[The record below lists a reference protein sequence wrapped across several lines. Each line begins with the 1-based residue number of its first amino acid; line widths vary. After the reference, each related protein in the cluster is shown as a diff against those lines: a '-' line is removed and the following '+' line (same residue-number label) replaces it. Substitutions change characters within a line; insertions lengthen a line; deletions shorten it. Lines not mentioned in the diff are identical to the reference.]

1 MRIIKNQGSERVI
14 DELRANLTSGGGL
27 DAVSPA
33 LSLFAYGELRE
44 ALRRISSCRL
54 ILPLSST
61 NAQSLLG
68 SDADRAERNQLTAP
82 ALARELAEWLRQV
95 VEMKA
100 ILGPLPQAM
109 LVSKSADGTPLQ
121 VISGNCPLTTDGLG
135 ITPANQFSL
144 IQATETPGESQLLA
158 EWFTQLWNMPLAST
172 DGKKAL
178 MALLSEL
185 PSRREPSIIY
195 ALMLF
200 HLFKDRGD
208 ELDEDKIVK
217 SATGIRNTVVWKKL
231 FKFQRDG
238 VIGAIDKL
246 ERLGGCIIADSVGL
260 GKTFEALAIIKYY
273 ELRNDRVLVL
283 VPKRLR
289 DNWTLYKAN
298 DRRNILAADRFNYD
312 VLNHTDL
319 SRDGGKSGDIELS
332 HVNWGNYDLVVI
344 DESHNFRNKAT
355 LKDRETRYDR
365 LMRRIIREGVKTR
378 VLMLS
383 ATPVNNRLADLKNQI
398 AFVTEGS
405 DTALSDHGI
414 NSIEATVRKAQ
425 LQFNRWLDSEEADRT
440 PARLIEML
448 GFDYFKLLDLLTI
461 ARSRKHIEKY
471 YGTDETGQFPERLK
485 PINYKPDVDR
495 AGEFRS
501 IREIN
506 NEIRRLTLAA
516 YAPLRYVLPHKQAA
530 YDAKYSTQIRNGE
543 SFFRQVDR
551 EESLI
556 HLIRVNVLK
565 RMESAVPSFALTV
578 KRQLDDVEAMLA
590 KIEASEE
597 SVEEIEI
604 EDVDIEDTTYESLL
618 VGRKVKVLL
627 KDVDLVR
634 WRQDLVEDR
643 NRLAQLYA
651 AAQRVGA
658 ARDAKLATLREVI
671 SQKVHHPLNPGNR
684 KVIVFTAFADTARY
698 LYQELAPWAQSE
710 LELHSALVTGG
721 GGNQTTLPK
730 LRKDLTSILTAFS
743 PRSKE
748 RPEDFAAEGEIDLL
762 IATDCISEGQ
772 NLQDCDFLINYDI
785 HWNPVRIIQR
795 FGRIDRI
802 GSPNS
807 RIQLVNFWPNIELEE
822 YINLEQ
828 RVSGRMVLLDISA
841 TGEENIIEQ
850 QSGNQM
856 NDLEYRRIQLLKLQ
870 DAVIDLEDLSSGV
883 SIADLTLT
891 DFRIDLA
898 QYLKA
903 YPGKLET
910 LPLGSFAVTSTP
922 DTGITPGLIFCLRA
936 EGEAAAKS
944 FEPGYPLAPY
954 YLVHVGEDGAVL
966 LPFTQ
971 AKASL
976 DRLKRVCVGHDVPDA
991 EAYDRFDKATRR
1003 GENMDHA
1010 RKLLSA
1016 AVASV
1021 IGKKEERAVA
1031 SLFAPGGTHAMKGEF
1046 AGINDFEVVAFL
1058 VILPSLNL
1066 PQTELASLDF
1076 ATITLK
1082 FEKPAD
1088 APFSADEKNACVK
1101 ESLAALQQMLLEIK
1115 IAEDIRFEVT
1125 FIGEG
1130 EGSFWAEFCVTL
1142 LAINGV
1148 FGGLGNT
1155 LHVLGL
1161 GMGALATA
1169 TQTLA
1174 QAMQSTGQWL
1184 QWSAYRITPQ
1194 QGQAPLLPGCFGK
1207 KGMLD
1212 RRTIRCRDCGFRADC
1227 VGAIEKGSSRRLTS

>member
-1 MRIIKNQGSERVI
+1 MKLLNTKDADRVV
-14 DELRANLTSGGGL
+14 DEIRSCLKAGGRL
-27 DAVSPA
+27 DAASPA
-33 LSLFAYGELRE
+33 VTLFAFGELFE
-44 ALRRISSCRL
+44 LLRGLTGTRL
-54 ILPLSST
+54 TVPQSATS
-61 NAQSLLG
+61 ADSLLG
-68 SDADRAERNQLTAP
+68 SEADRGSRNQLAGRKLARVFADWLRESVEVRTAP
-82 ALARELAEWLRQV
+82 
-95 VEMKA
+95 
-100 ILGPLPQAM
+100 GPLPQAT
-109 LVSKSADGTPLQ
+109 LVAKNPEGSPAKVMA
-121 VISGNCPLTTDGLG
+121 GNCALTTDGLG
-135 ITPANQFSL
+135 ITPSNQFSL
-144 IQATETPGESQLLA
+144 VQATETPEESQLLA
-158 EWFTQLWNMPLAST
+158 GWFSQMWNALPASG
-172 DGKKAL
+172 DGKA
-178 MALLSEL
+178 ALLAGLEEIYGN
-185 PSRREPSIIY
+185 REPLLIY
-195 ALMLF
+195 ALTLY
-200 HLFKDRGD
+200 HLFKNRGD

-298 DRRNILAADRFNYD
+298 DRRNILAPDRLNYD

-344 DESHNFRNKAT
+344 DESHNFRNKAS

-365 LMRRIIREGVKTR
+365 LMRRIIKEGVKTR

-398 AFVTEGS
+398 AFVTEGN
-405 DTALSDHGI
+405 DTALFDHGI
-414 NSIEATVRKAQ
+414 SSIEATVRKAQ
-425 LQFNRWLDSEEADRT
+425 LQFNRWLASEGSERT
-440 PARLIEML
+440 PPHLIEML

-471 YGTDETGQFPERLK
+471 YGTAETGTFPERLK
-485 PINYKPDVDR
+485 PINYKPDVDL

-506 NEIRRLTLAA
+506 SEIRRLTLAA

-530 YDAKYSTQIRNGE
+530 YDAKYSTQIRGGE
-543 SFFRQVDR
+543 SFFRQADR

-578 KRQLDDVEAMLA
+578 RRQLADVEATLQ
-590 KIEASEE
+590 KIEAHEE
-597 SVEEIEI
+597 SLEEINI
-604 EDVDIEDTTYESLL
+604 EDVEIDDPAFESLL
-618 VGRKVKVLL
+618 VGRKVKVLVQ
-627 KDVDLVR
+627 DVDLVR
-634 WRQDLVEDR
+634 WKQDLVEDR
-643 NRLAQLYA
+643 NRLATLYSA
-651 AAQRVGA
+651 AHQVGA
-658 ARDAKLATLREVI
+658 ARDAKLAKLKEVI
-671 SQKVHHPLNPGNR
+671 SQKVRQPLNPGNR
-684 KVIVFTAFADTARY
+684 KVIVFTAFADTAQY
-698 LYQELAPWAQSE
+698 LYEELAEWAKSE
-710 LELHSALVTGG
+710 LGLHSALVTGAG
-721 GGNQTTLPK
+721 RNQTTLPG
-730 LRKDLTSILTAFS
+730 LRKDLASILTAFS

-748 RPEDFAAEGEIDLL
+748 RPADLAAEGDLDLL

-772 NLQDCDFLINYDI
+772 NLQDCDFLVNYDI

-856 NDLEYRRIQLLKLQ
+856 NDLEYRRTQLLKLQ

-898 QYLKA
+898 QFLKA
-903 YPGKLET
+903 HPGKLES
-910 LPLGSFAVTSTP
+910 LPLGIFAATTTP
-922 DTGITPGLIFCLRA
+922 EAGIPPGIVFCLRA
-936 EGEAAAKS
+936 EGEAAAKA
-944 FEPGYPLAPY
+944 FEPGYPLAPH
-954 YLVHVGEDGAVL
+954 YLVHVGDDGTVL

-971 AKASL
+971 AKTIL
-976 DRLKRVCVGHDVPDA
+976 DSLKRISVGRELPDA
-991 EAYDRFDKATRR
+991 EAYARFDKATKQ
-1003 GENMDHA
+1003 GEDMGHT

-1031 SLFAPGGTHAMKGEF
+1031 SLFSPGGTTAKKGEF

-1058 VILPSLNL
+1058 IILPS
-1066 PQTELASLDF
+1066 
-1076 ATITLK
+1076 
-1082 FEKPAD
+1082 
-1088 APFSADEKNACVK
+1088 
-1101 ESLAALQQMLLEIK
+1101 AA
-1115 IAEDIRFEVT
+1115 A
-1125 FIGEG
+1125 
-1130 EGSFWAEFCVTL
+1130 
-1142 LAINGV
+1142 
-1148 FGGLGNT
+1148 
-1155 LHVLGL
+1155 
-1161 GMGALATA
+1161 
-1169 TQTLA
+1169 
-1174 QAMQSTGQWL
+1174 
-1184 QWSAYRITPQ
+1184 
-1194 QGQAPLLPGCFGK
+1194 
-1207 KGMLD
+1207 
-1212 RRTIRCRDCGFRADC
+1212 
-1227 VGAIEKGSSRRLTS
+1227 

>member
-1 MRIIKNQGSERVI
+1 MKLLKNQGADRVI
-14 DELRANLTSGGGL
+14 DELRSSLSPGGGL
-27 DAVSPA
+27 DAATPS
-33 LSLFAYGELRE
+33 LSIFAYGELRE
-44 ALRRISSCRL
+44 ALRKLTACRL
-54 ILPLSST
+54 LLPLADAAPS
-61 NAQSLLG
+61 SLLG
-68 SDADRAERNQLTAP
+68 SVADRGFRNQLSAHK
-82 ALARELAEWLRQV
+82 LARDLTDWLREPMEV
-95 VEMKA
+95 KA
-100 ILGPLPQAM
+100 ATGPLPQAT
-109 LVSKSADGTPLQ
+109 LVAKNADGTPVK

-144 IQATETPGESQLLA
+144 VQATESTEESQLLA
-158 EWFTQLWNMPLAST
+158 SWFTQMWNALPAST
-172 DGKKAL
+172 DGKA
-178 MALLSEL
+178 ALLAQLNEL
-185 PSRREPSIIY
+185 TTKREPSLIY
-195 ALMLF
+195 ALTLF

-208 ELDEDKIVK
+208 ELDEEKIVK
-217 SATGIRNTVVWKKL
+217 SATGIRETVVWKKL

-238 VIGAIDKL
+238 VVGAIDKL

-298 DRRNILAADRFNYD
+298 DRRNILAPDRLNYD

-332 HVNWGNYDLVVI
+332 NVNWGNYDLVVI
-344 DESHNFRNKAT
+344 DESHNFRNKAS

-365 LMRRIIREGVKTR
+365 LMRRIIKEGVKTR

-398 AFVTEGS
+398 AFVTEGN
-405 DTALSDHGI
+405 DTALGEHGI
-414 NSIEATVRKAQ
+414 TSIESTVRKAQ
-425 LQFNRWLDSEEADRT
+425 LQFNRWLASEPVDRT
-440 PARLIEML
+440 PPHLIEML

-461 ARSRKHIEKY
+461 ARSRRHIEKY
-471 YGTDETGQFPERLK
+471 YGIAETGKFPERLK
-485 PINYKPDVDR
+485 PINYKPDVDSD
-495 AGEFRS
+495 GQFSS

-516 YAPLRYVLPHKQAA
+516 YAPLRYVLPAKQAS
-530 YDAKYSTQIRNGE
+530 YDAKYNTKVRGGE

-565 RMESAVPSFALTV
+565 RMESAVTSFALTV
-578 KRQLDDVEAMLA
+578 QRQLADVEATLA
-590 KIEASEE
+590 KIEAHEDSI
-597 SVEEIEI
+597 EEIEI
-604 EDVDIEDTTYESLL
+604 EDVDIDDPAYESLL
-618 VGRKVKVLL
+618 VGRKVKVLV

-634 WRQDLVEDR
+634 WKQDLTEDR
-643 NRLAQLYA
+643 NRLATLYSA
-651 AAQRVGA
+651 AHQVGV
-658 ARDAKLATLREVI
+658 ARDAKLSKLREI
-671 SQKVHHPLNPGNR
+671 IAQKVRNPLNPGNN
-684 KVIVFTAFADTARY
+684 KVIVFTAFADTAKY
-698 LYQELAPWAQSE
+698 LYQELGHWAQSE
-710 LELHSALVTGG
+710 LGLHSALVTGG
-721 GGNQTTLPK
+721 GHNQATLPN

-748 RPEDFAAEGEIDLL
+748 RPQDLAAEGDIDIL

-807 RIQLVNFWPNIELEE
+807 QIQLVNFWPNIELEE

-856 NDLEYRRIQLLKLQ
+856 NDLEYRRTQLLKLQ

-898 QYLKA
+898 QYLREH
-903 YPGKLET
+903 PGKLESM
-910 LPLGSFAVTSTP
+910 PLGTFAVTTSP
-922 DTGITPGLIFCLRA
+922 ETGIPAGIVFCLRA
-936 EGEAAAKS
+936 EGEAAEKS
-944 FEPGYPLAPY
+944 FEPGYPLAPH
-954 YLVHVGEDGAVL
+954 YLVHVGDDGAVL

-971 AKASL
+971 AKTAI
-976 DRLKRVCVGHDVPDA
+976 DRLKRICVGRDLPDA
-991 EAYDRFDKATRR
+991 EACVRFEKATKQ
-1003 GENMDHA
+1003 GEDMAHA
-1010 RKLLSA
+1010 CKLLSA

-1031 SLFAPGGTHAMKGEF
+1031 SLFTPGGTHAIKGEF

-1058 VILPSLNL
+1058 VILPGDS
-1066 PQTELASLDF
+1066 E
-1076 ATITLK
+1076 
-1082 FEKPAD
+1082 
-1088 APFSADEKNACVK
+1088 
-1101 ESLAALQQMLLEIK
+1101 
-1115 IAEDIRFEVT
+1115 
-1125 FIGEG
+1125 
-1130 EGSFWAEFCVTL
+1130 
-1142 LAINGV
+1142 
-1148 FGGLGNT
+1148 
-1155 LHVLGL
+1155 
-1161 GMGALATA
+1161 
-1169 TQTLA
+1169 
-1174 QAMQSTGQWL
+1174 
-1184 QWSAYRITPQ
+1184 
-1194 QGQAPLLPGCFGK
+1194 
-1207 KGMLD
+1207 
-1212 RRTIRCRDCGFRADC
+1212 
-1227 VGAIEKGSSRRLTS
+1227 